1 MYWTCLLDV
10 GSGIDTGTAS
20 SSKRRSGKH
29 ACSNKALS
37 FDDLETGH
45 TTAVTIQAV
54 LLIVLMIPAAYSLHF
69 AAVLSLPADT
79 GRVLFLDSGP
89 TLFIELF
96 PGQVGSL
103 IVAQLSPVLA
113 GRTDTAKVFGRE
125 ITEYLMHTSRRKRS
139 D

>member
-1 MYWTCLLDV
+1 MLE
-10 GSGIDTGTAS
+10 SGIHTGIAS

-37 FDDLETGH
+37 FDDLKTRH

-54 LLIVLMIPAAYSLHF
+54 LLIVLMSPAAYSLHF
-69 AAVLSLPADT
+69 AAILSLPADT
-79 GRVLFLDSGP
+79 GRVLFLDGGP
-89 TLFIELF
+89 TLFIELS

-113 GRTDTAKVFGRE
+113 GGTNTAEVFGRE
-125 ITEYLMHTSRRKRS
+125 ITKYLMHASTRKSSNRH
-139 D
+139 